1 MSLKVTRNLQV
12 IAVASGKGGVGK
24 TNVIAN
30 LTAALSKI
38 KQRTLLLDC
47 DLGMADAGIVL
58 GMNSDRTI
66 EDILTGRRQYEDV
79 VQQGV
84 FGLNLVPGVN
94 GAGRIM
100 EMDAVAKRRL
110 VDSLRP
116 WTKSFDYI
124 LLDNPSGASS
134 SSLSLM
140 ASADQVILVLSSEP
154 TSFMD
159 GYALIKLLAL
169 EYKVKEI
176 LVVTNMVEDE
186 TEGRDLFR
194 RFSDVSARF
203 LGIKLHHLGS
213 VPRDSHIR
221 EAVLR
226 KRCCLDL
233 FPKSRASE
241 AFERLA
247 HRLNDYSLLKKTK
260 RSNFFSSLEMVSA
273 S

>member
-1 MSLKVTRNLQV
+1 MMPKLLRTPQV

-30 LTAALSKI
+30 LTAALAKM
-38 KQRTLLLDC
+38 KRRTLLLDC
-47 DLGMADAGIVL
+47 DLGMADVGIVL
-58 GMNSDRTI
+58 GMNADKTI
-66 EDILTGRRQYEDV
+66 EDILTGRHEYEDV
-79 VQQGV
+79 VQQGP
-84 FGLNLVPGVN
+84 FGLMLVPGVN

-124 LLDNPSGASS
+124 LLDGPSGASP
-134 SSLSLM
+134 SSLALT
-140 ASADQVILVLSSEP
+140 ASADRVILVISSEP

-169 EYKVKEI
+169 EYKVKEVS
-176 LVVTNMVEDE
+176 VVTNMVEDE

-203 LGIKLHHLGS
+203 LGTKLYHLGS
-213 VPRDSHIR
+213 IPRDPHLR

-226 KRCCLDL
+226 KRCCLEL
-233 FPKSRASE
+233 FPKSRAAE
-241 AFERLA
+241 AFDRLA
-247 HRLNDYSLLKKTK
+247 HALDDHSLPKG
-260 RSNFFSSLEMVSA
+260 RRNSFFFGLETVSA